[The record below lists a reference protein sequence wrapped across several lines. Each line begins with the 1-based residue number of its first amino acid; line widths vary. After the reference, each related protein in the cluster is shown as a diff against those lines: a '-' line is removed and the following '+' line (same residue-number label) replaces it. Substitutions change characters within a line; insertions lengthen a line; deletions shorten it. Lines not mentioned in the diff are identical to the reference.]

1 MDDLVEEELAKRLS
15 LYQVFL
21 RLYKNNTTLIDDILQ
36 LEDNCHSINQE
47 FTRLYIQ
54 GIIDTSEICVITNIS
69 TGETQKLL
77 QSQQIWTI
85 GRSPSNGICIT
96 DPYLSN
102 CHGAI
107 QYLLEDNS
115 FYLIDFNSTNGSYI
129 NGEQIYHPTRLK
141 DSDRI
146 RLGRLSFSFYLTH
159 SSSTLPKVP
168 VDLLTHLKPAPYQID
183 PDDDQLVDA
192 EATCTWLK
200 KSDRVEHIDGRYNV
214 SSTYQQRSDI
224 LDNFFSR
231 RNSLKNKE
239 I

>member
-1 MDDLVEEELAKRLS
+1 MADLVEEELAKRLS

-21 RLYKNNTTLIDDILQ
+21 SLYRKNTILINDILQ
-36 LEDNCHSINQE
+36 WEDNCHSTNRE
-47 FTRLYIQ
+47 FTQLYVQ
-54 GIIDTSEICVITNIS
+54 GIVDTPEICVITNIS

-85 GRSPSNGICIT
+85 GRNPSNGICIA

-107 QYLLEDNS
+107 QYCWEDNS

-129 NGEQIYHPTRLK
+129 NGEPIYQPTRLK
-141 DSDRI
+141 DSDRV
-146 RLGRLSFSFYLTH
+146 RLGKLTLSFYVTH

-168 VDLLTHLKPAPYQID
+168 VDFLTQFKSEPCQID
-183 PDDDQLVDA
+183 TDDEQLADA
-192 EATCTWLK
+192 EATFTLLK
-200 KSDRVEHIDGRYNV
+200 KSDQMENIDSLDNI
-214 SSTYQQRSDI
+214 SSTHEQRSNI

-231 RNSLKNKE
+231 RNNTKNK
-239 I
+239 